1 AITSRIDCIGV
12 RRRQAIHRG
21 VCHRMGSNETP
32 AVMVVRHV
40 LEGEKHIA
48 DQIALIER
56 LRLMGLPTEDAQHL
70 LEYFC
75 QLQAQL
81 EEHLCRISDECELG
95 LRDKQ
100 GNLLPAPA
108 AMKR

>member
-1 AITSRIDCIGV
+1 MTALGSAVAKPFIAAYSN
-12 RRRQAIHRG
+12 
-21 VCHRMGSNETP
+21 RMGSNETP
-32 AVMVVRHV
+32 AEMVVRHV
-40 LEGEKHIA
+40 LEGDKHIA

-75 QLQAQL
+75 QLQAQH

>member
-1 AITSRIDCIGV
+1 
-12 RRRQAIHRG
+12 
-21 VCHRMGSNETP
+21 MGSNETP